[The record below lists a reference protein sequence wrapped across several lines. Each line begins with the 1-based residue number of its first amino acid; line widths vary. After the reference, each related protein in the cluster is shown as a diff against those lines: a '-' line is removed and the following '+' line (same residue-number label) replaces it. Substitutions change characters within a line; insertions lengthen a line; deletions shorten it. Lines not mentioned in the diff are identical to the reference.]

1 MPIEKIV
8 PDAVTTPNP
17 AWTTNPHLQLDA
29 DDTNYATC
37 AGADTG
43 ESFVVSFG
51 NLTATNIDSINSIRF
66 YINGIV
72 TERRGVSAVV
82 SVCLYDSSTT
92 NYYNETKTFSD
103 TTLTTVQAGTERTTS
118 DGSTAWTESDV
129 NGLRMIVTFDSI
141 TNSGGNINLDFLKID
156 VDYVEDILAPYD
168 NTLNN
173 ITLNSGTITI
183 SGGNIILN

>member
-29 DDTNYATC
+29 DDTNYATA
-37 AGADTG
+37 AGTSTG

-72 TERRGVSAVV
+72 TEVRGAAAVV
-82 SVCLYDSSTT
+82 SFGLYDSSTT

-129 NGLRMIVTFDSI
+129 NGLRIKVNLDSI
-141 TNSGGNINLDFLKID
+141 ANSSADLHLDHLYIN
-156 VDYVEDILAPYD
+156 VDYTIADLGPYD

-173 ITLNSGTITI
+173 IVMSSGTTVI
-183 SGGNIILN
+183 SGGTIVLD